1 MQVLLSVTWLPRG
14 VTPHM
19 ASIVHVH
26 MFTLHPLP
34 SPPSPFPPAPLQV
47 LLSITWSRQ
56 GALPLMST
64 TLASLLLCGVLLAT
78 DAARPGDGGG
88 DDDGAGGG
96 SGSGG
101 GEPYSQDRI
110 AG

>member
-1 MQVLLSVTWLPRG
+1 
-14 VTPHM
+14 M
-19 ASIVHVH
+19 ASIVHAH
-26 MFTLHPLP
+26 TAPPPLARFPLP
-34 SPPSPFPPAPLQV
+34 PSPLQV

-56 GALPLMST
+56 GALPLMAT

-78 DAARPGDGGG
+78 DAARPGGGG
-88 DDDGAGGG
+88 DDDDGAGGG
-96 SGSGG
+96 DGG